1 MKTDLLPLFRATHLM
16 PYLDLFNGIGVP
28 VEHRMAKAGLPMCF
42 MPGADHYLPINPTLA
57 FLGNVARDEGIDDL
71 AFRACQGISPGILGA
86 GLWQAI
92 RSAPSLKWALDTFF
106 HRAHLED
113 SSVKWWIEP
122 EAENVKLCSRVD
134 LPIAMNQVGL
144 SEWHNNL
151 TILAIVR
158 LFATPSW
165 LPAKM
170 AFRSNEPAGPF
181 ACNAFENT
189 RILTGQKAAWIT
201 LPRSMLALPRF
212 FRGAPR
218 HLAGTPEGLE
228 GLPSGF
234 LGALDTCTM
243 RIEIL
248 TPGIRQFRTG

>member
-122 EAENVKLCSRVD
+122 EAENVKLGTRTASPAPTSSAIIASTRASVPLAQLIVWSTPAKLQSCSSSRVT
-134 LPIAMNQVGL
+134 
-144 SEWHNNL
+144 S
-151 TILAIVR
+151 
-158 LFATPSW
+158 
-165 LPAKM
+165 
-170 AFRSNEPAGPF
+170 GP
-181 ACNAFENT
+181 
-189 RILTGQKAAWIT
+189 RMKR
-201 LPRSMLALPRF
+201 P
-212 FRGAPR
+212 
-218 HLAGTPEGLE
+218 
-228 GLPSGF
+228 
-234 LGALDTCTM
+234 
-243 RIEIL
+243 
-248 TPGIRQFRTG
+248 